1 MYTTVILIVLMLIVL
16 CGGFLIYKSYRIRRN
31 YEQFRHDLY
40 YVSDEERV
48 KREAIQEEF
57 SNIR

>member
-1 MYTTVILIVLMLIVL
+1 MYLAVFGIVILSVLS
-16 CGGFLIYKSYRIRRN
+16 CGLLVCKYYRN
-31 YEQFRHDLY
+31 KKAYEQYRHDLY
-40 YVSDEERV
+40 YVSDEERA